1 MSSPTLSSS
10 TVTVFSARIESDSGD
25 RTYDRESTK
34 HEFRLHTDTFNAM
47 STTSLQNSY
56 TSATSCKCSFLLL
69 PLPHQPVAML
79 NNQRTFLLIIVF
91 SQQQQESH
99 VKRHHCWSIAL
110 FLQLQQQ
117 NLKDIV
123 ASREGKWEME
133 RKTWNMAEVHERAS
147 VCDLLSCSSLK
158 GTVKYLKLSEDQWE
172 PVNATMPWAR
182 H

>member
-79 NNQRTFLLIIVF
+79 NIQRTFLLIIVF
-91 SQQQQESH
+91 SRQQQESH
-99 VKRHHCWSIAL
+99 VKRHHCWCNSFVLTAGTTKSQGYCCIKRRKVRDGKE
-110 FLQLQQQ
+110 
-117 NLKDIV
+117 NLKYGRG
-123 ASREGKWEME
+123 AWKSFCLWF
-133 RKTWNMAEVHERAS
+133 AELFQPQRDSKVFEAVGGPVRAS
-147 VCDLLSCSSLK
+147 
-158 GTVKYLKLSEDQWE
+158 
-172 PVNATMPWAR
+172 
-182 H
+182 

>member
-1 MSSPTLSSS
+1 MLVNLNTLKVKEGGVGGFRGGQRCTVMVNEHSQQAEKSRQSPVLRQTHGDPGASSPTLSSS

-99 VKRHHCWSIAL
+99 VKRHHC
-110 FLQLQQQ
+110 
-117 NLKDIV
+117 
-123 ASREGKWEME
+123 
-133 RKTWNMAEVHERAS
+133 
-147 VCDLLSCSSLK
+147 
-158 GTVKYLKLSEDQWE
+158 
-172 PVNATMPWAR
+172 
-182 H
+182 